1 MPAQDATPP
10 GAPSD
15 NTTLVEVLRVMADDG
30 FAANLTVTDGGAVR
44 CPACRQ
50 ETPPDEAKLVSMR
63 RLEGASDPA
72 DMQAVLA
79 LRCPNCDTGGVAVV
93 NYGPE
98 ASMEEAALLTALGDG
113 DGGHGRPG
121 DDGRPGRNRR

>member
-1 MPAQDATPP
+1 MPAQDQTPP

-15 NTTLVEVLRVMADDG
+15 NTTLVEILTAMADDG
-30 FAANLTVTDGGAVR
+30 FSANLTVTEDGAVR

-50 ETPPDEAKLVSMR
+50 ETPPDEAELVSMR

-79 LRCPNCDTGGVAVV
+79 LRCPNCHTGGVAVL

-98 ASMEEAALLTALGDG
+98 ASAEEGALLIALGDG
-113 DGGHGRPG
+113 GDGGDGGDTRPG
-121 DDGRPGRNRR
+121 GDWR

>member
-1 MPAQDATPP
+1 MQDQTPP

-15 NTTLVEVLRVMADDG
+15 NTTLVEVLAAFADDG
-30 FAANLTVTDGGAVR
+30 FAANLTVTDDGAVR

-50 ETPPDEAKLVSMR
+50 ETPPDEVDLVSTR

-79 LRCPNCDTGGVAVV
+79 LRCPSCDTGGVAVV

-98 ASMEEAALLTALGDG
+98 ASVGEAALLTALGDG
-113 DGGHGRPG
+113 SDRPG
-121 DDGRPGRNRR
+121 GERR